1 MLTNSLL
8 QFILDWISTH
18 THYDSSV
25 FNYKIIQ
32 LSKQEIQMMACKG
45 KCPIIAFFKPEVGVL
60 ISKMDFDNLCNQ
72 SVLLHEI
79 IHALQYLNNI
89 ELQNIFKEKEAYDI
103 QNKFLLDISKK
114 QELIDY
120 MNVKK
125 CRSLQLNV
133 LM

>member
-25 FNYKIIQ
+25 FNFKIIQ

-103 QNKFLLDISKK
+103 QNKFLLDISK

-125 CRSLQLNV
+125 CRSLQL
-133 LM
+133 MF

>member
-125 CRSLQLNV
+125 CRSLQLNT